1 MTNKKF
7 KLAAMSLALTACVA
21 ANPLAANAESTGT
34 ETEPP
39 VTATSGE
46 NTPAADNGNQ
56 NTADNGN
63 QNTANNG
70 NQNAANN
77 GNQNT
82 ADNGNLNTADD
93 EAPVENQEGDRAEG
107 MLEDRETEDKKIT
120 TDVVYDKRD
129 ITYNED
135 GTPKTED
142 ASGKVVQ
149 KEEDKTPEEP
159 GESETPKAPT
169 EISSDETTTGIVGD
183 AGKEI
188 GTASKKETTE
198 QETTITPTGPD
209 SEKLVDSTV
218 NEDGSVTNR
227 YETSHTAEKKTTNKT
242 TGKAT
247 ADTKETTPTE
257 GSEVDLVKELGDD
270 YQDALKW
277 GTEIGKDI
285 NGYKVSGFAVLEN
298 DKTYTLKKHT
308 EDDNLELTGE
318 DIAKLI
324 EADYTKTEN
333 EDGSY
338 TLTKTIK
345 TAAGEQT
352 VYIKVTGN
360 KASKIVDTVLT
371 VDVKKG
377 EHTETGE
384 VKQDE
389 VKLPNATDSGLTFK
403 DKDGNDID
411 VDLNKLLKKEK
422 TETVNEN
429 GDKVITVKDGN
440 KTYEIV
446 YHETNEYTDAQVKD
460 IGADKL
466 ADLLNSN
473 PANGKFTVKNGKV
486 CKVVNGEVCEISYN
500 EATQLLKKVQITVSM
515 TDADHLV
522 DKNNG
527 SLEDA
532 IKRAKT
538 EALQK
543 ELAEAIFE
551 ATGITVDPASLPI
564 SDEDI
569 TVPKDNKWDRNDPD
583 KLKRQY
589 TYTTSDGK
597 KYTFTYN
604 FVYDNVITTVDGV
617 QQPGYFKNG
626 IRIEDVTLPDEDG
639 KTNRTGQEVKS
650 GVQILF
656 SVITEKDGAYTTISE
671 DSPIFG
677 MGVDFKT
684 APDNAVAGS
693 IKYGEDGRIIE
704 YQTTDGKTIKLS
716 YENVNLSDDK
726 LPDENI
732 TDKRFV
738 KVSWEIWDLG
748 DIHNEE
754 QADDQWT
761 MASNKDDNGGLT
773 YTITD
778 KKNGV
783 TYDGLVR
790 AGSNCFTKTAEK
802 DGVKTTY
809 TITIETGSLGT
820 GESLSQLAKLYGVD
834 PTAITV
840 EDGVASFTKDGKQYQ
855 VGYGSQLSI
864 ETVLTA
870 ESTVTSNEDEKT
882 LLDKIQQ
889 MQKELQHGESLDVG
903 GYQVTETTT
912 EDEIIEIIHKVSETT
927 DYTRLTREEL
937 KALLE
942 KEKAEAD
949 AAGKSY
955 TGDIDVSKKKYSKKN
970 VSKIPD
976 NSPLATVRD
985 SFLSYDGDYIQH
997 LELNAE
1003 TKADLMKDAN
1013 GNVQQTDCVL
1023 VDKKL
1028 EYCDNLD
1035 NLIDSKNTSV
1045 VNLQDKIGYDIPM
1058 KRYEYARTSFSD
1070 GDKLNWNYRNNHPT
1084 ASTYYKVTG
1093 TVAYNQYKPED
1104 GKTFTQEEAEA
1115 LLKKLQEE
1123 GYADASIVAF
1133 YNTEHSHQ
1141 QTDEKAT
1148 YRIYLNKSKLTSYG
1162 YLSYDSNTC
1171 TNAHNWNQPMYG
1183 LSNNQFFNRDAYCG
1197 GYDLGLVGFRQ
1208 VDDQNFVAQGKKTT
1222 TITRVMPKTIL
1233 QNNHLTITDAA
1244 EKSGDGSAISGRYR
1258 YTSTVSTSKGISGLG
1273 KATYETWKEADH
1285 QTAERTG
1292 EQVDGT
1298 LDYTY
1303 HTEQDATVDADSA
1316 HMEETVRRHG
1326 EVIYEYTYTSSSEEV
1341 DIKTDE
1347 RTETITPDTPDTP
1360 ITPEEPTNP
1369 PVQDATPDEPAH
1381 VTPEDPQLPPVQ
1393 DARADTPDSPVL
1405 PANPANPAVQ
1415 DAHALPQTGTSLFAA
1430 LAMAL
1435 SGFALTIAGAWASL
1449 LGKNSRH

>member
-21 ANPLAANAESTGT
+21 ANPLAANAESTDT

-56 NTADNGN
+56 NTDD
-63 QNTANNG
+63 
-70 NQNAANN
+70 

-82 ADNGNLNTADD
+82 ADNGNQNTAED

-169 EISSDETTTGIVGD
+169 EISSDETITDIVGD

-242 TGKAT
+242 TGEAT

-257 GSEVDLVKELGDD
+257 GSEVDLVKELGDN
-270 YQDALKW
+270 YQNALKW
-277 GTEIGKDI
+277 DTEIGKDI
-285 NGYKVSGFAVLEN
+285 NDYKVSDVAVLEN

-389 VKLPNATDSGLTFK
+389 VKLPNATDSSLTFK
-403 DKDGNDID
+403 DKDGNDIN
-411 VDLNKLLKKEK
+411 VDLNELLKKEN

-429 GDKVITVKDGN
+429 GDKVITVKDGS

-460 IGADKL
+460 IGAENL

-527 SLEDA
+527 TPEDA

-543 ELAEAIFE
+543 ELAEAIFK
-551 ATGITVDPASLPI
+551 ATGITVDSASLPI
-564 SDEDI
+564 SDKDI
-569 TVPKDNKWDRNDPD
+569 TVPEDNNWDQKNPD
-583 KLKRQY
+583 KLRRKY

-604 FVYDNVITTVDGV
+604 FVYDNVTTDVDGTRTA
-617 QQPGYFKNG
+617 GYFKNG
-626 IRIEDVTLPDEDG
+626 IHIEDVTLPDEDG
-639 KTNRTGQEVKS
+639 KTNRTGKEVKS
-650 GVQILF
+650 GVQIIP

-704 YQTTDGKTIKLS
+704 YQPLTERPSSCLIRMWIFRTISYRMKTS
-716 YENVNLSDDK
+716 
-726 LPDENI
+726 
-732 TDKRFV
+732 
-738 KVSWEIWDLG
+738 
-748 DIHNEE
+748 
-754 QADDQWT
+754 
-761 MASNKDDNGGLT
+761 
-773 YTITD
+773 
-778 KKNGV
+778 
-783 TYDGLVR
+783 
-790 AGSNCFTKTAEK
+790 
-802 DGVKTTY
+802 
-809 TITIETGSLGT
+809 
-820 GESLSQLAKLYGVD
+820 
-834 PTAITV
+834 
-840 EDGVASFTKDGKQYQ
+840 
-855 VGYGSQLSI
+855 
-864 ETVLTA
+864 
-870 ESTVTSNEDEKT
+870 
-882 LLDKIQQ
+882 
-889 MQKELQHGESLDVG
+889 
-903 GYQVTETTT
+903 
-912 EDEIIEIIHKVSETT
+912 
-927 DYTRLTREEL
+927 
-937 KALLE
+937 
-942 KEKAEAD
+942 
-949 AAGKSY
+949 
-955 TGDIDVSKKKYSKKN
+955 
-970 VSKIPD
+970 
-976 NSPLATVRD
+976 
-985 SFLSYDGDYIQH
+985 
-997 LELNAE
+997 
-1003 TKADLMKDAN
+1003 
-1013 GNVQQTDCVL
+1013 
-1023 VDKKL
+1023 
-1028 EYCDNLD
+1028 
-1035 NLIDSKNTSV
+1035 
-1045 VNLQDKIGYDIPM
+1045 
-1058 KRYEYARTSFSD
+1058 
-1070 GDKLNWNYRNNHPT
+1070 
-1084 ASTYYKVTG
+1084 
-1093 TVAYNQYKPED
+1093 
-1104 GKTFTQEEAEA
+1104 
-1115 LLKKLQEE
+1115 
-1123 GYADASIVAF
+1123 
-1133 YNTEHSHQ
+1133 
-1141 QTDEKAT
+1141 
-1148 YRIYLNKSKLTSYG
+1148 LTSA
-1162 YLSYDSNTC
+1162 LSRSAGRSGIWATSA
-1171 TNAHNWNQPMYG
+1171 TKSRPM
-1183 LSNNQFFNRDAYCG
+1183 
-1197 GYDLGLVGFRQ
+1197 
-1208 VDDQNFVAQGKKTT
+1208 
-1222 TITRVMPKTIL
+1222 
-1233 QNNHLTITDAA
+1233 
-1244 EKSGDGSAISGRYR
+1244 ISGPWLPIRM
-1258 YTSTVSTSKGISGLG
+1258 T
-1273 KATYETWKEADH
+1273 
-1285 QTAERTG
+1285 TA
-1292 EQVDGT
+1292 
-1298 LDYTY
+1298 
-1303 HTEQDATVDADSA
+1303 A
-1316 HMEETVRRHG
+1316 
-1326 EVIYEYTYTSSSEEV
+1326 
-1341 DIKTDE
+1341 
-1347 RTETITPDTPDTP
+1347 
-1360 ITPEEPTNP
+1360 
-1369 PVQDATPDEPAH
+1369 
-1381 VTPEDPQLPPVQ
+1381 
-1393 DARADTPDSPVL
+1393 
-1405 PANPANPAVQ
+1405 
-1415 DAHALPQTGTSLFAA
+1415 
-1430 LAMAL
+1430 
-1435 SGFALTIAGAWASL
+1435 
-1449 LGKNSRH
+1449 

>member
-46 NTPAADNGNQ
+46 NTPAAD
-56 NTADNGN
+56 
-63 QNTANNG
+63 NG

-169 EISSDETTTGIVGD
+169 EISSDETITDIVGD

-242 TGKAT
+242 TGEAT

-285 NGYKVSGFAVLEN
+285 NGYKVSDVAVLEN

-308 EDDNLELTGE
+308 ENDNLELTGE

-324 EADYTKTEN
+324 EADYAKTEN

-403 DKDGNDID
+403 DKDGNDIN
-411 VDLNKLLKKEK
+411 VDLNELLKKEK

-473 PANGKFTVKNGKV
+473 PANGTFTVKNGKV

-500 EATQLLKKVQITVSM
+500 EATQLLKKVQVTVSM

-527 SLEDA
+527 TLEDA

-543 ELAEAIFE
+543 ELAEAIFK

-564 SDEDI
+564 SDKDI
-569 TVPKDNKWDRNDPD
+569 TVPEDNNWDQKDPN
-583 KLKRQY
+583 KLKRKY

-604 FVYDNVITTVDGV
+604 FVYDNVTTDVDGT
-617 QQPGYFKNG
+617 QKAGYFKNG
-626 IRIEDVTLPDEDG
+626 IRIEDVVTLPDEDG
-639 KTNRTGQEVKS
+639 KTNRTSQEVKS
-650 GVQILF
+650 GVQIIS

-704 YQTTDGKTIKLS
+704 YQTTDGKAIKLS
-716 YENVNLSDDK
+716 YEDVD
-726 LPDENI
+726 LPDDRLPDKNI

-748 DIHNEE
+748 DIRNEE

-761 MASNKDDNGGLT
+761 MASNRDDNGGLT

-820 GESLSQLAKLYGVD
+820 GEPLSQLAKRYGVET
-834 PTAITV
+834 TAITV

-870 ESTVTSNEDEKT
+870 ESTVTSNEDEKD

-955 TGDIDVSKKKYSKKN
+955 TGDIDVSKKKYSRKN
-970 VSKIPD
+970 GSKLPGPFKDIY
-976 NSPLATVRD
+976 
-985 SFLSYDGDYIQH
+985 LSYDGDYIQH

-1003 TKADLMKDAN
+1003 TKADLMKDAD

-1035 NLIDSKNTSV
+1035 NLIDSKGTSV

-1058 KRYEYARTSFSD
+1058 DRYEYARTSFSD

-1104 GKTFTQEEAEA
+1104 GKTKFTQEEAEA
-1115 LLKKLQEE
+1115 LLKELQEE

-1133 YNTEHSHQ
+1133 YSTEHSHQ
-1141 QTDEKAT
+1141 QTDENAT

-1183 LSNNQFFNRDAYCG
+1183 LSDKVFNRDAYCG

-1222 TITRVMPKTIL
+1222 TITKVMPKTIL

-1244 EKSGDGSAISGRYR
+1244 EKSGEGSAISGRYR
-1258 YTSTVSTSKGISGLG
+1258 YTSTVSTGKVISGLG

-1285 QTAERTG
+1285 QTAECTG

-1316 HMEETVRRHG
+1316 HMEKTVRRHG

-1360 ITPEEPTNP
+1360 VTPEEPTNP
-1369 PVQDATPDEPAH
+1369 PVQDATPDEPAPEAPAETP
-1381 VTPEDPQLPPVQ
+1381 VTPETPANPPVQ
-1393 DARADTPDSPVL
+1393 DATPDAA
-1405 PANPANPAVQ
+1405 PAAA
-1415 DAHALPQTGTSLFAA
+1415 ATAARLPQTGTSLFAA